1 MIKFNNVSFSYKKQ
15 EVIKNLSLQIEKGEK
30 VALTGASGSGKTTVL
45 RLIMGLEKAKKG
57 KIKTPENCSFSVV
70 VQEDRLIPHKTALSN
85 VALFGDENTAREI
98 LCELGL
104 CENLNTLPSELSGGM
119 KRRVALARALAKQ
132 SDVLILDEALTGLD
146 SATKEICFSAI
157 EKHLNDRTL
166 LVVSHLKEE
175 QTRLTNREIKI

>member
-1 MIKFNNVSFSYKKQ
+1 MITFTNVSFSYKKE
-15 EVIKNLSLQIEKGEK
+15 EVIKNLSFSIKKGEK
-30 VALTGASGSGKTTVL
+30 VALSGASGSGKTTVL

-57 KIKTPENCSFSVV
+57 KVEINPNCTFSVV
-70 VQEDRLIPHKTALSN
+70 FQEDRLIPHKTTLGN
-85 VALFGDENTAREI
+85 VSLFSDENTAKEI

-146 SATKEICFSAI
+146 SATKEICYQAI
-157 EKHLNDRTL
+157 EKYLANRTL

-175 QTRLTNREIKI
+175 QTRLANREIKI